1 MDTPSCPQ
9 PADSQE
15 QQILTHLETIR
26 DKLILLKR
34 DRTNYIRSQDV
45 LPLYDEV
52 IEQVRLLN
60 AARVG
65 KEATYENRV
74 DRVLESCFQLISLF
88 FMTIGRN
95 YEAPAAYAL
104 TSTIKRLA
112 DHLTE
117 STLFSQKDLDS
128 ITHTLEKLTQ
138 YIENGRDSHDPIVL
152 DLLLKRTGFCKE
164 MLKSLQAKQEPLGEP
179 LPAIHE
185 KLISILRSISLANTR
200 SKFSNSEVHKLALQ
214 LAEIDA
220 LRKEGNFLAPD
231 GSVAEGSDKISLLL
245 FKCMKWAEIVQV
257 KKGAIPAAFKPM
269 YNDLVRVRSELD
281 KISMTQ
287 AWSLREAD
295 LYDFQ
300 RLLDRYDEARVD
312 GNWLDNEGKPAE
324 LYVQRTLLYLV
335 RRCYAYIYSLMIS
348 SEPVSEGLLP
358 IYNQLQTLKRC
369 LIEVKK
375 NGGIG
380 SPRELYPYS
389 MKLNSIDNQRVDGKF
404 LVNGDIPEG
413 QGSVNELLAECF
425 DLVYELRIEAQ
436 NAVDEK
442 AEAEEEARETARA
455 EQEEEE
461 EREEAAKLRAEKAAA
476 ALVQA
481 ERKEREEEEAKS
493 QA

>member
-128 ITHTLEKLTQ
+128 ITHTLKKLTQ

-152 DLLLKRTGFCKE
+152 DLLLKRTGLCKE

-200 SKFSNSEVHKLALQ
+200 SKFSNSEVHKLSLQ

-220 LRKEGNFLAPD
+220 MRKEGNFLAPD
-231 GSVAEGSDKISLLL
+231 GSVAEGSDTVSLLL

-287 AWSLREAD
+287 AWSLRETD

-324 LYVQRTLLYLV
+324 LYVQR
-335 RRCYAYIYSLMIS
+335 
-348 SEPVSEGLLP
+348 
-358 IYNQLQTLKRC
+358 TLKRC

-476 ALVQA
+476 ALVHA
-481 ERKEREEEEAKS
+481 ERKEREEKEAKS